1 MGRVL
6 GHVETAHRYAEH
18 VVKGKVPACR
28 YVQLA
33 GQRFLNDLESGS
45 RRGLHFNEA
54 EANRICKFQELLP
67 HVKGKWAKGGQLI
80 HLEPWQK
87 FGLCNQ
93 FGWQRENEDGDWV
106 RRFRISY
113 EEVPRKNAKSTKLAG
128 VALYM
133 LGPDEEEGAECV
145 SAATTRHQAQ
155 AVWGVARRMVLK
167 TPRYRERF
175 GVEALKHAIIRES
188 TGSNFIAL
196 SREADTLD
204 GLNLHFGAV
213 DELHAHKSRELWD
226 VLDTAMGARS
236 QPLLMA
242 ITTAG
247 GNQDGICYELRDYL
261 VKILEG
267 TLEDDA
273 FWGIIYTVDSAERWD
288 APEQWRIANPNY
300 GISVDPAIIEQA
312 ARRAKHS
319 ASALNNFL
327 TKHLNVWV
335 NAASAFINMDEWKA
349 GAVEELASFAVKAL
363 KDDLKHPAT
372 PSFGIPPEFDGREC
386 LLGADLAARVDI
398 ASLAFI
404 FPEDDGGATVF
415 GRHYLPEEL
424 VKEAAA
430 STGGNYAQWAKAGWL
445 TLTPGNVID
454 LDHIESDVK
463 RAARR
468 FNVKSFAHDP
478 WQAQQMVAHLAEES
492 IECIEVKPMVSTFS
506 PAMKEV
512 EALVKAKK
520 LRHNGDPCARWMV
533 SNVVAKEDFKQN
545 VYPRKEKPG
554 RKIDFFVAMLEAMNR
569 FVAAE
574 LVSSVSP
581 YEQHGFRS
589 L

>member
-1 MGRVL
+1 MGRAL
-6 GHVETAHRYAEH
+6 GHVEAGHRYAENL
-18 VVKGKVPACR
+18 VAGKVPAGR
-28 YVQLA
+28 LA
-33 GQRFLNDLESGS
+33 RLAAQRFLNDLKLGP

-54 EANRICKFQELLP
+54 EADRACKFQELLP
-67 HVKGKWAKGGQLI
+67 HVKGKWARRRELI
-80 HLEPWQK
+80 RLEPWQK
-87 FGLCNQ
+87 FGLINQ

-106 RRFRISY
+106 RRFRTSY

-167 TPRYRERF
+167 TPRYRERY

-247 GNQDGICYELRDYL
+247 GNQEGICYELRDYTI
-261 VKILEG
+261 KILEG
-267 TLEDDA
+267 TLEDDS
-273 FWGIIYTVDSAERWD
+273 FWGIIYTVDDASEWD
-288 APEQWRIANPNY
+288 DPEQWRMANPNY
-300 GISVDPAIIEQA
+300 GISVDPAILEQA
-312 ARRAKHS
+312 ARRARHS
-319 ASALNNFL
+319 AAALNNFL

-335 NAASAFINMDEWKA
+335 NAAAAYLNMEEWKA
-349 GAVEELASFAVKAL
+349 CQDEELAEFARSLTSQEKQ
-363 KDDLKHPAT
+363 DT
-372 PSFGIPPEFDGREC
+372 FGIPPSFDGREC
-386 LLGADLAARVDI
+386 WLGGDLASRVDI
-398 ASLAFI
+398 ASLAPV
-404 FPEDDGGATVF
+404 FPDEDGGATMF
-415 GRHYLPEEL
+415 GRHYLPQDLVDEL
-424 VKEAAA
+424 AS
-430 STGGNYAQWAKAGWL
+430 STGGNYLQWARDGWL
-445 TLTPGNVID
+445 TLTPGTVID
-454 LDHIESDVK
+454 LDKIELDIK
-463 RAARR
+463 RLAAR
-468 FNVKSFAHDP
+468 FQVKAFAHDP
-478 WQAQQMVAHLAEES
+478 WQAQQMVAHLQEAG
-492 IECIEVKPMVSTFS
+492 IDCVEVKPMVATFS

-512 EALVKAKK
+512 EALVKSKR
-520 LRHNGDPCARWMV
+520 LRHNGDPCARWMA
-533 SNVVAKEDFKQN
+533 SNVVAKEDFKEN

-554 RKIDFFVAMLEAMNR
+554 RKIDWFVAVLEAMNR

-574 LVSSVSP
+574 EGGGSIYNSDERSEGLLV
-581 YEQHGFRS
+581 